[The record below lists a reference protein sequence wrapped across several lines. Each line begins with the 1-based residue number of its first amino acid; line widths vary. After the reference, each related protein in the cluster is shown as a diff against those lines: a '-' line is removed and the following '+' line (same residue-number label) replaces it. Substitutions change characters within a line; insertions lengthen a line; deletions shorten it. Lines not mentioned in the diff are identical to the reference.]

1 MGEPSPASWRLES
14 QPVLQVSWNEMPGTN
29 SRPADVCML
38 PKLGEGPTCRFECD
52 YDLFHP
58 ATHQQGAATTQGH
71 VLTIGV
77 EEEDARLC
85 RILLCSSGDTHL
97 LAEEKWV
104 RSSPHHL
111 QHWNSRA
118 MPLDISLQVNPSPF
132 PEVDYLPLEQKWEIS
147 PYMYSHKRWMELYK
161 PPLHSLPFMLLAW
174 PASPSMSAYLFRH
187 MRLMTNIHDNFAVAT
202 QENNNINGHTLLSP

>member
-1 MGEPSPASWRLES
+1 MWASQIGWR
-14 QPVLQVSWNEMPGTN
+14 VNLQVWMWLWPLQSSN
-29 SRPADVCML
+29 SLA
-38 PKLGEGPTCRFECD
+38 
-52 YDLFHP
+52 
-58 ATHQQGAATTQGH
+58 GAATTQGH

-118 MPLDISLQVNPSPF
+118 MPLDISLQVNPTPF
-132 PEVDYLPLEQKWEIS
+132 PEVGYLPLERKWEIYIPVKSQKVDEVVQTAS
-147 PYMYSHKRWMELYK
+147 PFYG
-161 PPLHSLPFMLLAW
+161 AW
-174 PASPSMSAYLFRH
+174 PASPFVC
-187 MRLMTNIHDNFAVAT
+187 RLCLPISCSNTW
-202 QENNNINGHTLLSP
+202 GW